1 MTTME
6 GSNDKQT
13 PVHTKKKSMGL
24 ISSMALIIGSVIGSG
39 IFISPRGILLG
50 TGSYGLSVIV
60 WIICGLICI
69 PGCLCYAELGTLIP
83 SSGGDYTYIKDA
95 FGDWAGFLRVWTE
108 ICCTRPAT
116 MAVCAI
122 TAAIYILYPLYPDCS
137 PPLSAVMLLAC
148 FFIMGLIMVNILSTP
163 ASIQW
168 QNVTFY
174 GKIAALIL
182 VIGLGIYQVIRGRYQ
197 VFLSPFEN
205 TKTTTSSLAIAFY
218 VGLFPYSGWNYLN
231 NAIEDVKNP
240 EKIFPI
246 AIMSSI
252 ITCTVIYVLAY
263 SAYFTSLTP
272 LEVMTSDAVAVSF
285 ASNIYRPLAYVIPLA
300 VSLSALGSL
309 NGQIFSI
316 VRMFFVAGRDGL
328 LPQASA
334 LLHIKKDTPIIPLLI
349 EGALGIMYVLVGDAN
364 TLLNYLS
371 FNYWIVCMFAA
382 VSVLVFRRTK
392 PKKEFP
398 RPVDAGVIAP
408 VIFIIAMTLLTIVN
422 IIYNPIEIIVG
433 IAILLSGLPVYW
445 FFVTWKGKPKQIAS
459 LDNKIT
465 RTLQKLL
472 CIVPETKF
480 E

>member
-218 VGLFPYSGWNYLN
+218 VGLFPY
-231 NAIEDVKNP
+231 
-240 EKIFPI
+240 
-246 AIMSSI
+246 
-252 ITCTVIYVLAY
+252 
-263 SAYFTSLTP
+263 
-272 LEVMTSDAVAVSF
+272 
-285 ASNIYRPLAYVIPLA
+285 
-300 VSLSALGSL
+300 
-309 NGQIFSI
+309 
-316 VRMFFVAGRDGL
+316 
-328 LPQASA
+328 
-334 LLHIKKDTPIIPLLI
+334 
-349 EGALGIMYVLVGDAN
+349 
-364 TLLNYLS
+364 
-371 FNYWIVCMFAA
+371 
-382 VSVLVFRRTK
+382 
-392 PKKEFP
+392 
-398 RPVDAGVIAP
+398 
-408 VIFIIAMTLLTIVN
+408 
-422 IIYNPIEIIVG
+422 
-433 IAILLSGLPVYW
+433 
-445 FFVTWKGKPKQIAS
+445 
-459 LDNKIT
+459 
-465 RTLQKLL
+465 
-472 CIVPETKF
+472 
-480 E
+480 